1 MGHVGGGIRENRE
14 LCLGGSFNP
23 VHHGHLITARA
34 AAENLGMS
42 RVRLVVAGD
51 PPHKPH
57 DPSLAPADDRVV
69 MARLAVAGDE
79 YFVVDDRE
87 VRRDGPSFTARTA
100 EELAD
105 AGPIDWLIGSDL
117 LPGLPKWHRA
127 ADLLADPPTLVRF
140 HVMARD
146 GDAIDW
152 RGLPPQVRH
161 LEERQVIVP
170 RVDVSATQLRSRLAA
185 GRSVRYLTPD
195 ATIEHIAARGLY
207 RGASKIP

>member
-1 MGHVGGGIRENRE
+1 MSHFVGENTE

-23 VHHGHLITARA
+23 IHHGHLITARA
-34 AAENLGMS
+34 AAENLGMG

-57 DPSLAPADDRVV
+57 DPSLAPAHDRVA
-69 MARLAVAGDE
+69 MARLAVSEDDF
-79 YFVVDDRE
+79 FVVDDRE
-87 VRRDGPSFTARTA
+87 VRRDGPSFTARTV
-100 EELAD
+100 EELAHD
-105 AGPIDWLIGSDL
+105 EPVDWLIGSDL
-117 LPGLPKWHRA
+117 LPGLPTWHRA
-127 ADLLADPPTLVRF
+127 ADLLADPPRLVRF

-152 RGLPPQVRH
+152 CDLPPQVLH
-161 LEERQVIVP
+161 LRQRQVIVP
-170 RVDVSATQLRSRLAA
+170 RVDVSATRLRCRLAA

-207 RGASKIP
+207 RRSQI